1 MSRLLAPSLVASLA
15 SASSAVPSMLRDELF
30 HPAVV
35 HFPIAFLT
43 LCGGLAVFWLVTNRG
58 LSTLL
63 LIATLGV
70 VGGWLAIL
78 TGGWAEDVVNRV
90 VCDPTV
96 TQEHERWAEWAVWSA
111 SAALPLLILAFLRGK
126 KGFAFGPRSIV
137 AAIFI
142 FVAGSVIYVG
152 HLGARLVYQ
161 QAAAVH
167 QPSLQCTEFE

>member
-1 MSRLLAPSLVASLA
+1 MGDAAVATVTA
-15 SASSAVPSMLRDELF
+15 TVTAIPPMLRDELF

-35 HFPIAFLT
+35 HFPVAFLA
-43 LCGGLAVFWLVTNRG
+43 LSGALVCFWFVTKRG

-63 LIATLGV
+63 LITLLGV
-70 VGGWLAIL
+70 AGGWMGIL

-96 TQEHERWAEWAVWSA
+96 TQDHEHWAKWAVWVA
-111 SAALPLLILAFLRGK
+111 SAVLPLLLFAAFRGK
-126 KGFAFGPRSIV
+126 KGVPFGYRAIV
-137 AAIFI
+137 AVSLI
-142 FVAGSVIYVG
+142 FVSGATLYAG